1 MSKIICE
8 VSLKGFF
15 FNELMSLNQTLASP
29 VSQELIYYGSN
40 VMSDL
45 SKSEKFFELDEGKV
59 RNKSLGEKLL
69 ASESMLESAR
79 VRELK
84 DIGDTSLIVCS
95 VFKDSFNSK
104 IIDCTYYVD
113 LGKIAY
119 GKLNNLIPCAF
130 DMEDFYLCLSDQIDK
145 LIEIMKVVGQNFLSN
160 GEERFILNLKNAS

>member
-8 VSLKGFF
+8 VSLNGFF
-15 FNELMSLNQTLASP
+15 FNELMSLNMALSNP

-45 SKSEKFFELDEGKV
+45 SKSENFFDFSEGKI

-69 ASESMLESAR
+69 ASESLRDAAK

-95 VFKDSFNSK
+95 VFEDSFNPK
-104 IIDCTYYVD
+104 IIDCIYYID

-119 GKLNNLIPCAF
+119 EKLNNLIPYVF
-130 DMEDFYLCLSDQIDK
+130 DVEDFYLLLSEHADK
-145 LIEIMKVVGQNFLSN
+145 LIQIMKVAGQSFLN
-160 GEERFILNLKNAS
+160 HNEKKFILNLKKAS